1 MECSMQKYWYLEKP
15 KQEQSPYYYHFRML
29 KNGFKNHSLGGNSD
43 SWLFVALNKNNYGHK
58 ISVDKILR
66 HYKVQYRDRYFPNH
80 LKEENVSEVDKAFI
94 RNLLTKPFT
103 LYVLQHSALTMKS
116 RIRKNMFRGIMRDG
130 L

>member
-1 MECSMQKYWYLEKP
+1 MQYAEVLVSGKTKTRTVPLLL
-15 KQEQSPYYYHFRML
+15 SLPYV
-29 KNGFKNHSLGGNSD
+29 KEWIQDHSLGGNSD